1 MEMIRDGDV
10 RALLEASHRLG
21 SDSRLVFEYTD
32 LFEVSR
38 PLSHKKR
45 LRLVKEIEELLEV
58 CRFRD
63 GGRTHRNISRAGILA
78 GIKEVC
84 NRDVRELK
92 NHNYLYKVLKSV
104 AETEEKEALIKAD
117 KAHRRKEKRLRRGD
131 RRDDPGQ
138 ERRWKEGAEQA
149 HKILEDLE

>member
-1 MEMIRDGDV
+1 MSSRLTRCPKCGATYDYMEMIRDGDV

-78 GIKEVC
+78 GIKELEVVLPAPEVA
-84 NRDVRELK
+84 RVRSLS
-92 NHNYLYKVLKSV
+92 LGI
-104 AETEEKEALIKAD
+104 A
-117 KAHRRKEKRLRRGD
+117 
-131 RRDDPGQ
+131 Q
-138 ERRWKEGAEQA
+138 ERRRSVRNVVSGKLLNVPRPWLFLATPDG
-149 HKILEDLE
+149 IG